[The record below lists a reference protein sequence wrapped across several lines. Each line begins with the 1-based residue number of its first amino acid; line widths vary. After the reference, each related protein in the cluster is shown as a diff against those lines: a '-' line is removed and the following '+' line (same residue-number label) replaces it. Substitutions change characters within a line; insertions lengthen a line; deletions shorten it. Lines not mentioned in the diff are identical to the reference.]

1 MKISKVLLF
10 ILLLFVGFGYAQ
22 NKLTGKVVNSKSKPV
37 ANAKIYLDSI
47 YSNVTTNS
55 MGEFEVLL
63 PEKVSTIN
71 VYSTQYGLLSSKLNN
86 EDIMNFMFLE
96 SDKSMK
102 ERTKKGDKITIG
114 YSKENQKYQVI
125 NSESIGVEKD
135 KNTAI
140 YNTIYDL
147 IRGRLAGV
155 TVSRDNRITIRG
167 VSSVRNISDP
177 LFVVDGMIV
186 SSIDYISP
194 NNVKN
199 ISVLKGADAATYGAQ
214 GSSGVILI
222 TTK

>member
-114 YSKENQKYQVI
+114 YSKENQKYQVL

>member
-1 MKISKVLLF
+1 MKISKILLF
-10 ILLLFVGFGYAQ
+10 VFLLSVGFGYAQ
-22 NKLTGKVVNSKSKPV
+22 NKLSGKVVNSKSKPV
-37 ANAKIYLDSI
+37 ANARIYLDSI
-47 YSNVTTNS
+47 YSNVTTNNK
-55 MGEFEVLL
+55 GEFEVLL

-71 VYSTQYGLLSSKLNN
+71 VYSPQYGLLSSKFNS
-86 EDIMNFMFLE
+86 EDIMNFMFLDVE
-96 SDKSMK
+96 KS
-102 ERTKKGDKITIG
+102 TKKGDKVALK

-140 YNTIYDL
+140 YTTIYDL

-155 TVSRDNRITIRG
+155 SVSRDNKITIRG
-167 VSSVRNISDP
+167 LSSIRNISDP

-186 SSIDYISP
+186 SSIDYLSP

-199 ISVLKGADAATYGAQ
+199 IRVLKGADAAIYGAQ
-214 GSSGVILI
+214 GSNGAIVI

>member
-10 ILLLFVGFGYAQ
+10 VLLLSVGFGYAQ
-22 NKLTGKVVNSKSKPV
+22 NKLSGKVVNSKSKPV
-37 ANAKIYLDSI
+37 ANARIYLDSI
-47 YSNVTTNS
+47 YSNVSTNS
-55 MGEFEVLL
+55 KGEFELLL

-71 VYSTQYGLLSSKLNN
+71 VYSPQYGLLSSKFNS

-96 SDKSMK
+96 VEKS
-102 ERTKKGDKITIG
+102 TKKGDKVALK

-155 TVSRDNRITIRG
+155 SVSRDNKITIRG
-167 VSSVRNISDP
+167 LSSIRNISDP

-186 SSIDYISP
+186 SSIDYLSP

-199 ISVLKGADAATYGAQ
+199 IRVLKGADAAIYGAQ
-214 GSSGVILI
+214 GSNGAIVI